1 MAFLLEIGGADDAFL
16 AINVQLQATKGA
28 TDLIAL
34 LPELVAWMP
43 GVLASEGTVKA
54 WTGDVFIESLL
65 ICALVDVGSTFDA
78 FQVSCGFF
86 KAVAVSCRCL
96 GLLLLQELADDLA
109 PGESFVEFGGFWAQL
124 EVEGMVQSGVLPA
137 VVLSNLGAS
146 WSHK

>member
-1 MAFLLEIGGADDAFL
+1 MS
-16 AINVQLQATKGA
+16 
-28 TDLIAL
+28 
-34 LPELVAWMP
+34 
-43 GVLASEGTVKA
+43 GVLAGEGTVKA